1 MDRIITGNSFIGTAS
16 PNHPLEMG
24 STAHVKAYIQE
35 NKSLEGLPDMND
47 RKGWAS
53 LSMQDRDMKLLE
65 KIEEL
70 TLYVIQLKDEN
81 EAVMSENKDLK
92 EDLLAM
98 GERLKTLEDMFLA
111 VSTSFPKEKLVKL
124 DDSIKAIQ

>member
-1 MDRIITGNSFIGTAS
+1 
-16 PNHPLEMG
+16 MG